1 MAKLCK
7 KIQVQNQFSCSLK
20 TLTENFIWMHVL
32 CGAAIKDL
40 GCLHLMRRR
49 RKKVWISSNNEPLMY
64 AISKRNSARHSIQ
77 MQMALIGIDHRPNKI
92 NTPSVSFVI
101 VVYTKFKKYLSINA
115 AYKKSIRTLLN
126 KSFPFVGARVIFF
139 RLILLNLTYSRF
151 GVLLFCIYQ
160 NPNYTMNLWFL
171 NLIPSFFAPLVFKI
185 IKKCS

>member
-1 MAKLCK
+1 
-7 KIQVQNQFSCSLK
+7 
-20 TLTENFIWMHVL
+20 MHVL

-77 MQMALIGIDHRPNKI
+77 MQMALIGIDHGPNKI

-101 VVYTKFKKYLSINA
+101 VVYYKFKKYLSINA

-126 KSFPFVGARVIFF
+126 KSFPFVGARVILFSG
-139 RLILLNLTYSRF
+139 LILLNLTYNRF
-151 GVLLFCIYQ
+151 AVFE
-160 NPNYTMNLWFL
+160 
-171 NLIPSFFAPLVFKI
+171 PLVSKLNSFLFYSPGI
-185 IKKCS
+185 QDN

>member
-1 MAKLCK
+1 MTNKLDLHNITISPPGASQQDMNKTWWPTKNNGQVCK

-77 MQMALIGIDHRPNKI
+77 MQMALIGIDHGPNKI

-101 VVYTKFKKYLSINA
+101 VVYSKFKKYLSINA

-139 RLILLNLTYSRF
+139 PDSS
-151 GVLLFCIYQ
+151 C
-160 NPNYTMNLWFL
+160 
-171 NLIPSFFAPLVFKI
+171 
-185 IKKCS
+185 